1 MSEYMR
7 SDNVL
12 KSKSNTKVPQR
23 GRVIENRDPL
33 FLGRVKVSI
42 QSMEED
48 FSADSSDWVFPV
60 VASKPGKN
68 PLSFSFPEVPEIGSE
83 VEISHT
89 YDDKSIPRA
98 SVPVSSKIN
107 ITPDVFCE
115 DYPDSFGEIDRVS
128 MSFVNKKKP
137 EVTKFFDKAS
147 NLFQIDADGNL
158 LMNIPKDLVISIDGN
173 LLFKVTGDYG
183 IKVEGNH
190 GTDVGGSREAKVG
203 GDEGVVAAGFISSQG
218 SKVTHNSGTEVGIVS
233 GIMSKVSDGANKVK
247 DVVDKFKKLF
257 AKAKNADSAGRGRIG
272 RE

>member
-1 MSEYMR
+1 MSDHMKSE
-7 SDNVL
+7 NVL
-12 KSKSNTKVPQR
+12 ESKSQTNVPQR
-23 GRVIENRDPL
+23 GRVTENKDPL

-48 FSADSSDWVFPV
+48 FSTDASDWVYPI
-60 VASKPGKN
+60 VALKPGKN

-83 VEISHT
+83 VEISHP

-107 ITPDVFCE
+107 ITQDVFQE

-128 MSFVNKKKP
+128 LSFVNKKKP
-137 EVTKFFDKAS
+137 EVTKFFDKFS
-147 NLFQIDADGNL
+147 NLFQIDGEGNLLINIPKNLIINMDGNL
-158 LMNIPKDLVISIDGN
+158 LLKVDGDFG
-173 LLFKVTGDYG
+173 L
-183 IKVEGNH
+183 KVEGNH

-233 GIMSKVSDGANKVK
+233 GIMSSVMENANRVK
-247 DVVDKFKKLF
+247 EEVDKFKKLF
-257 AKAKNADSAGRGRIG
+257 SKAKNADSANRDRIG
-272 RE
+272 KE